1 MSRPTM
7 QELLAKQKEIAEKFN
22 AQQIEQDKLRQE
34 FEKITAVIADR
45 QAGEAEI
52 AANVAAETS
61 PVPEVT
67 PASVDPA
74 PGTDVVTVERG
85 TQLCLLKVIKEKQMP
100 TKMAK

>member
-22 AQQIEQDKLRQE
+22 AQQVEQDKLRQE

-52 AANVAAETS
+52 AATVAAETC
-61 PVPEVT
+61 PAPEVT

-74 PGTDVVTVERG
+74 PGADAITVERG
-85 TQLCLLKVIKEKQMP
+85 T
-100 TKMAK
+100 

>member
-22 AQQIEQDKLRQE
+22 AQQVEQDKLRQE

-52 AANVAAETS
+52 AATVAAETC
-61 PVPEVT
+61 PAPEVT

-74 PGTDVVTVERG
+74 PGADAVTVERG
-85 TQLCLLKVIKEKQMP
+85 T
-100 TKMAK
+100 